1 MTGNFKERISSLVN
15 ELKVP
20 KTQRNDFGNY
30 YYRSLEDILQAVKPL
45 LFKYGMILNITD
57 DILFVGDR
65 YYIKSTATLEDIESD
80 QKVLST
86 GLARETTERK
96 KYDESQLTGSASSYA
111 RKYALNGLFNID
123 DTKDS
128 DFTNKGENQSA
139 EPVQGKRLDQ
149 YGNSD
154 LITEKQ
160 RKLLYARTKE
170 KQLSEETVKLLLG
183 NYGYESSKDIKR
195 TDFNKILEDLDK
207 AK

>member
-1 MTGNFKERISSLVN
+1 MDG
-15 ELKVP
+15 
-20 KTQRNDFGNY
+20 
-30 YYRSLEDILQAVKPL
+30 
-45 LFKYGMILNITD
+45 
-57 DILFVGDR
+57 
-65 YYIKSTATLEDIESD
+65 
-80 QKVLST
+80 
-86 GLARETTERK
+86 
-96 KYDESQLTGSASSYA
+96 SQITGSASSYA
-111 RKYALNGLFNID
+111 RKYALNGLFAID

-149 YGNSD
+149 YSNPD

-170 KQLSEETVKLLLG
+170 KQLSEEAVKLLLG